1 MTSFVCY
8 ICYKSFD
15 NWKLFS
21 NHMHICDNDDE
32 GDGDGIDHN
41 CDVAIAMLLSMTH
54 RMHWIAQWL

>member
-32 GDGDGIDHN
+32 GDGIDHN
-41 CDVAIAMLLSMTH
+41 CDVALAMLLSMTH
-54 RMHWIAQWL
+54 WMH